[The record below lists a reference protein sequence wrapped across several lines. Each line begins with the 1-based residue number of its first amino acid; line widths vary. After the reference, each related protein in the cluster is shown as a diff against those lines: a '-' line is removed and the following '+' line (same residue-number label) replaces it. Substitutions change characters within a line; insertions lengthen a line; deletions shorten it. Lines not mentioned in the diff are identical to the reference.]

1 MFNQQHLL
9 SMSTATGFNHSSINS
24 SNLQNNNLSV
34 SQNARQLPKLSDLK
48 RMDTEFKKSFYQRD
62 TLVNKDKNLLNK
74 QSYIRENKQ
83 KVDVMM
89 KEAHTF
95 NLQNYLEN
103 GTDQQTQFQNR
114 LQNIKQKMILPRDI
128 INECRSR
135 STKITMNNNQ
145 FKERY
150 KAQNQTQNLLEPINK
165 QELNLSTTHYNSNI
179 HNQTFVKFP
188 QTTTQS
194 SHFTDTNDS
203 NITTQNISTDAR
215 KSTNLLYRSLDL
227 VKLRQKR
234 DQKNRSRIQQILC
247 QTPIYDDINNN
258 SSDQA
263 LYQTSQ
269 FITRSSLK
277 HINNLEQV
285 HQNQQDKQYIQRQ
298 DKVINK
304 NTEQIDGKQIE
315 QQSLIMQRT
324 YDNFFQ
330 VQDQKAKIYQDI
342 QVRQQKQQI
351 KRNINN
357 ERNNQEINYRSAN
370 ISQQKNYQ
378 LGIANSQQKRLLNY
392 QSQDIYQDDKEP
404 YDLQNQSQQYDFDQ
418 SVQDYLK
425 SYEKISLKKD
435 NNQRYRINKRKITD
449 DEFYSQLDQ
458 QNLNEED
465 SLFQNNTFKSYEHSI
480 EKDIL
485 TQNQSQ
491 DESSVLY
498 QKCQKPDIEIH
509 ISPQNINI
517 SNFSKTQLHT
527 LKNSR
532 QQIPKPSNYQSKQ
545 FQQITNSS
553 QMQSQSQSPS
563 QNKTQQFNLLRKTLS
578 QWDPRLRNSQNK
590 LVKIQIN
597 RESQNEFVQHR
608 DHSFTTQKQ
617 QIKTPLDFKKSIR
630 MNDDEK
636 REQFLTYFK
645 TNFDKISQ
653 IDLRELEHKMKQPR
667 SQIISN
673 LVFYISLCKL
683 IIAQNHHQ
691 QSEML
696 QSVSKGLQFQYFRSA
711 FPQLQYENP
720 EIFSQILQS
729 AVQGSHQNGLL
740 QQQEFIKCAKVLKHQ
755 ETYKKQKCQI
765 FDKDISQGG
774 GSQTKNQKQ
783 NGWKGF
789 EERVQVLLEVIDR
802 DQKGF
807 LRWEDIKLL
816 CKQSLKIYY
825 QGSGIK
831 QSYQHPHDPTDYKL
845 VNKVKQQVIDD
856 NSDPIRMELFDE
868 EMSNYFADFVFLKF
882 GNSKNGQVT
891 QSMNEIRKGVIRM
904 EKIKEVILK
913 SREDSELF
921 QLISGYSAII

>member
-1 MFNQQHLL
+1 
-9 SMSTATGFNHSSINS
+9 MSTATGFNHSSINS

-34 SQNARQLPKLSDLK
+34 SQNARQQLPKLSDLK

-74 QSYIRENKQ
+74 QSYIKENKQ
-83 KVDVMM
+83 KVDFIM
-89 KEAHTF
+89 KEAHSF

-103 GTDQQTQFQNR
+103 GTDQQTQFHNR

-135 STKITMNNNQ
+135 STNIKINNNQ
-145 FKERY
+145 YKERY
-150 KAQNQTQNLLEPINK
+150 KTQNQTQNQLEPINK
-165 QELNLSTTHYNSNI
+165 HEPNLNTTHYNSNT
-179 HNQTFVKFP
+179 HNQTFIKFP
-188 QTTTQS
+188 QTTTQT
-194 SHFTDTNDS
+194 SHFTDTFDS
-203 NITTQNISTDAR
+203 NITTQNISTQKDT
-215 KSTNLLYRSLDL
+215 KKLSNLLYRSLDL

-263 LYQTSQ
+263 LNQTLQ
-269 FITRSSLK
+269 FIKRSSLK

-298 DKVINK
+298 DKEFNQ
-304 NTEQIDGKQIE
+304 N
-315 QQSLIMQRT
+315 
-324 YDNFFQ
+324 
-330 VQDQKAKIYQDI
+330 I
-342 QVRQQKQQI
+342 Q
-351 KRNINN
+351 
-357 ERNNQEINYRSAN
+357 YM
-370 ISQQKNYQ
+370 
-378 LGIANSQQKRLLNY
+378 
-392 QSQDIYQDDKEP
+392 DDKKI
-404 YDLQNQSQQYDFDQ
+404 QQ
-418 SVQDYLK
+418 
-425 SYEKISLKKD
+425 
-435 NNQRYRINKRKITD
+435 INKRKITD

-465 SLFQNNTFKSYEHSI
+465 SLFLNNTFKSYEHSI

-491 DESSVLY
+491 DESTVLY
-498 QKCQKPDIEIH
+498 QNCPKPDIEIH

-517 SNFSKTQLHT
+517 SNFSKTQMHT
-527 LKNSR
+527 LKHSR
-532 QQIPKPSNYQSKQ
+532 QQIAKPSNYQSKQ

-608 DHSFTTQKQ
+608 DHSLTIQKQ
-617 QIKTPLDFKKSIR
+617 QNKAPLDFKKSIR

-653 IDLRELEHKMKQPR
+653 IDLRELEHKLKQPR

-696 QSVSKGLQFQYFRSA
+696 QSVSKGLEFQYFRSA

-755 ETYKKQKCQI
+755 ETYKKQQCQI
-765 FDKDISQGG
+765 FDKDQSGG
-774 GSQTKNQKQ
+774 TYSKNQSQ
-783 NGWKGF
+783 NGWKEF
-789 EERVQVLLEVIDR
+789 EVRVQVLLEVIDR

-807 LRWEDIKLL
+807 LRWEDIKSL

-825 QGSGIK
+825 QGSGIN

-856 NSDPIRMELFDE
+856 NSDPVRMELFDE
-868 EMSNYFADFVFLKF
+868 EMSDYFADFVFLKF

-904 EKIKEVILK
+904 EKIKEVILN

-921 QLISGYSAII
+921 QLISGYAANI